1 LVEVN
6 FFEIDGSLLLFSWL
20 LASRFSDSK
29 LMRSIFWVLIFQLCS
44 LAVFSQATFTT
55 TGSWDNTVN
64 WSGANIGDLVTEN
77 VTINNNRSALINN
90 GFNYTIG
97 NLTIGNNSGLTINTT
112 GVLNVGNSTNSRNL
126 TATNGAAIT
135 VTGTLIIW
143 GDLIVV
149 NNLSLN
155 VSGTLIVKG
164 NIQMNNGASIS
175 VTGSVDVDGDFIAGN
190 IASVSISGG
199 GSVNVDGTVTIGQ
212 NGNLTG
218 PPGSFTAGGC
228 GQGSGSNFCN
238 GGVLPVD
245 LLYFRAEP
253 QTDRVK
259 LVWETA
265 SELNADYFEV
275 EKSSDGL
282 TYEFVARL
290 QAVGNSSS
298 RILYQV
304 NDEKPQFGKSY
315 YRLKQADVDGTI
327 VIFNVVLVDFDG
339 SRNASLYPNPI
350 QNGTNL
356 SLELNFNPQLPLE
369 VIVYDLSGKVQYQT
383 ILRTHAAEWPVNLK
397 AGLYVMRVAS
407 PEYQGT
413 MRFSVSE

>member
-1 LVEVN
+1 MK
-6 FFEIDGSLLLFSWL
+6 SLILGVFLSFL
-20 LASRFSDSK
+20 
-29 LMRSIFWVLIFQLCS
+29 
-44 LAVFSQATFTT
+44 VFSSIAQATFTT
-55 TGSWDNTVN
+55 TGSWNTATN
-64 WSGANIGDLVTEN
+64 WSGSNIGDIVTEN
-77 VTINNNRSALINN
+77 VTINNNRAALINN
-90 GFNYTIG
+90 GFSYTIG

-112 GVLNVGNSTNSRNL
+112 GILNVGDASNSRNL
-126 TATNGAAIT
+126 TATNGASIT

-175 VTGSVDVDGDFIAGN
+175 VTGSVDIDGDFIAGN
-190 IASVSISGG
+190 NANVAISGG

-218 PPGSFTAGGC
+218 PPGSFTAGSC

-245 LLYFRAEP
+245 LLYFRAEA
-253 QTDRVK
+253 QLNYVK

-275 EKSSDGL
+275 EKSADGL
-282 TYEFVARL
+282 TFEHVTRMR
-290 QAVGNSSS
+290 AVGNSND

-315 YRLKQADVDGTI
+315 YRLKQADVDGT
-327 VIFNVVLVDFDG
+327 VMIFNVVLVDFDG
-339 SRNASLYPNPI
+339 SRNANLYPNPI
-350 QNGTNL
+350 QSGTNL
-356 SLELNFNPQLPLE
+356 SLELNFNPQVPLE
-369 VIVYDLSGKVQYQT
+369 VAVYDLTGKLQHRS
-383 ILRTHAAEWPVNLK
+383 LLKTHAADWPVNLK
-397 AGLYVMRVAS
+397 PGLYVMRIAS
-407 PEYQGT
+407 PEYQGVL
-413 MRFSVSE
+413 RFSVSE